1 MAAVFTI
8 SRVKNADP
16 KVAPF
21 FDVGVGG
28 LPVPPTPVYASN
40 FAAGVDQWGITGAG
54 ASRANDTTRAP
65 AALAITGPPYPTYPA
80 GSVATA
86 TKLVAGLTVGA
97 QYRLRLYLQTN
108 KGLARI
114 GVQGIGATAYVS
126 TILARSRVDYLFT
139 ATATSHTLTV
149 DVQLPNPYATTTQAK
164 AWIDNITVT
173 PSGTWQGTRLYRT
186 DINGTDV
193 PVRTSPGTSFDEAV
207 LTTGG
212 GLRIGDWEAARIGP
226 VTYKVI
232 DGNGLTTVAP
242 AVSHAEARRNAITN
256 PAFEL
261 DAAIWTAYSG
271 VAAPTRSTA
280 GPYSGSGRLDAA
292 GNNTSGSPRV
302 NWSAPGFQAGETWT
316 LSARVKKVGVWP
328 GPAAAPA
335 YCALRWA
342 LAGGGE
348 AIQLVTP
355 AYVPDADGWMRVS
368 VTGTVPPGASGVLN
382 ANVGFT
388 QLSGTLLNTGSIGLD
403 EVLLERSAEL
413 RDYFDGDTPDEPPVY
428 RFWTG
433 APGAS
438 ASVETDPA
446 GLRPY
451 LTIPTT
457 GQPFQLG
464 LFPPTTVAPELVL
477 DYEEAREFNGSLHT
491 IIGRADKVANPG
503 PLLLRSGTL
512 DVFAADYAAAAAARD
527 LLTTGAAILLTQ
539 PNHPGMDMY
548 FIGRTATVRTALVD
562 GTNSRWVCTIAYE
575 EVPRP

>member
-8 SRVKNADP
+8 SRVKNTDP

-65 AALAITGPPYPTYPA
+65 AALAITGPAYPTYPA
-80 GSVATA
+80 GAVATA

-97 QYRLRLYLQTN
+97 QYRLRLFLQTN

-114 GVQGIGATAYVS
+114 GVQGIGSTAYVS
-126 TILARSRVDYLFT
+126 SILARSRVDYLFT
-139 ATATSHTLTV
+139 ATATQHTLTV

-164 AWIDNITVT
+164 AWIDTITVT

-207 LTTGG
+207 LATGG

-232 DGNGLTTVAP
+232 DGNGVTTVSA
-242 AVSHAEARRNAITN
+242 AVSHAEARRNLEPAPIHDAVAGTDTWTPSRGTLAVGAGYLRLTITDAQAG
-256 PAFEL
+256 AFAQRINHL
-261 DAAIWTAYSG
+261 AANYIP
-271 VAAPTRSTA
+271 V
-280 GPYSGSGRLDAA
+280 
-292 GNNTSGSPRV
+292 
-302 NWSAPGFQAGETWT
+302 APGDVLTV
-316 LSARVKKVGVWP
+316 S
-328 GPAAAPA
+328 
-335 YCALRWA
+335 Y
-342 LAGGGE
+342 
-348 AIQLVTP
+348 
-355 AYVPDADGWMRVS
+355 DGRS
-368 VTGTVPPGASGVLN
+368 
-382 ANVGFT
+382 
-388 QLSGTLLNTGSIGLD
+388 NTGSRMGMLYLFAKADKITLLGGNQAGGYVTVNDTTWTRSSLTLPAAPPEAAYVIVYLGTENLGAVNAVGEWMD
-403 EVLLERSAEL
+403 FRHVLVEKAAAG
-413 RDYFDGDTPDEPPVY
+413 DYFDGDTADEPPVY

-433 APGAS
+433 TPGAS
-438 ASVETDPA
+438 ESVETSPA

-527 LLTTGAAILLTQ
+527 LLTTGATILLTQ

-562 GTNSRWVCTIAYE
+562 GTNSRWVCTLAYE
-575 EVPRP
+575 QVPRP